1 MRVYLPL
8 TLPALTTA
16 LKTGEVGP
24 APIMGFAV
32 TPTLREG
39 YASGDLDE
47 LEYVALTEAARASL
61 RQLADDPGAPAR
73 RVVLAAEVAEGDI
86 GRSGDHDHLAA
97 VQVLSAIPFTDV
109 AAAFRPSSQLAALN
123 SSSALVVICAQN
135 LT

>member
-47 LEYVALTEAARASL
+47 LEYVALTEAARAAKDKTTVKVTIIRDGKTQEVDVKVPRRL
-61 RQLADDPGAPAR
+61 RTAD
-73 RVVLAAEVAEGDI
+73 L
-86 GRSGDHDHLAA
+86 
-97 VQVLSAIPFTDV
+97 
-109 AAAFRPSSQLAALN
+109 
-123 SSSALVVICAQN
+123 
-135 LT
+135 

>member
-39 YASGDLDE
+39 
-47 LEYVALTEAARASL
+47 
-61 RQLADDPGAPAR
+61 
-73 RVVLAAEVAEGDI
+73 
-86 GRSGDHDHLAA
+86 
-97 VQVLSAIPFTDV
+97 
-109 AAAFRPSSQLAALN
+109 
-123 SSSALVVICAQN
+123 
-135 LT
+135 